1 MNITNITT
9 VGMECNVGSSKG
21 LKETVFVATTNI
33 LHGVAY
39 FNFPKRVKE
48 DPCKGLEY
56 NIQNTYE
63 KSENLLIAAM
73 NQTKRFTF
81 RDAEL
86 KGH

>member
-9 VGMECNVGSSKG
+9 VGMECNVGSGKG

-48 DPCKGLEY
+48 DSYKGLEY
-56 NIQNTYE
+56 NI
-63 KSENLLIAAM
+63 
-73 NQTKRFTF
+73 
-81 RDAEL
+81 
-86 KGH
+86 

>member
-1 MNITNITT
+1 MDNYAKRKWNANSGISDIMNITNITT

-56 NIQNTYE
+56 NI
-63 KSENLLIAAM
+63 
-73 NQTKRFTF
+73 
-81 RDAEL
+81 
-86 KGH
+86 